1 MDSKKLIE
9 MKNISKRY
17 FCGENEVKALD
28 GVDLS
33 VECGEF
39 LSIIGKS
46 GSGKSTLMNIVGCL
60 DVQSE
65 GSYKLNGNEVSEFNK
80 DELAKIRN
88 RTIGFIFQGYNLIP
102 ELDAVENVELPLFYR
117 GEGKDV
123 RREKAIAALEKVG
136 IIERRKHRPAQ
147 MSGGQQQRV
156 AIARAIAADPKIVLA
171 DEPTGNLDESCGED
185 IMRILCDMHKEGK
198 TIIVITHDAAVAR
211 RAQRIV
217 KISDGRLT
225 AVGMDLC

>member
-1 MDSKKLIE
+1 VDSKKLIE

-198 TIIVITHDAAVAR
+198 TIIVITHDAVVAR

-225 AVGMDLC
+225 AVGRDLC

>member
-225 AVGMDLC
+225 AVGRDLC